1 MIGVDTSVLVRYL
14 TQDEPRQS
22 AAAVLLIER
31 RLRND
36 RPGFVSTVV
45 LAELCWVLRSL
56 YAVTTDELADTLETL
71 LAVPSFRFEGREA
84 ALRALDRIRA
94 RGGEYPDALIH
105 EVASEAGCAHTY
117 TFDRRAARTSGMSL
131 LAS

>member
-1 MIGVDTSVLVRYL
+1 VIGIDTNVLVRYL

-31 RLRND
+31 RLRSD

-56 YAVTTDELADTLETL
+56 YAVNTDELADTLEAL

-84 ALRALDRIRA
+84 ALRALGRIRA
-94 RGGEYPDALIH
+94 QGGEYPDALIH
-105 EVASEAGCAHTY
+105 EVASEAGCALTY
-117 TFDRRAARTSGMSL
+117 TFDRRAARSSGMSL